1 MRAGQLRE
9 RITIQAEE
17 AAVEEGPSRTS
28 GYVDQCTVWARV
40 RPLSSREYF
49 SQGQT
54 RSTARHEVMTRA
66 PLVRSDDQGADEGSE
81 FIPTAAMRIVW
92 NGRTCEVT
100 SAPVMDERGRTWTF
114 RVAVEA

>member
-40 RPLSSREYF
+40 RPLSSGSASEYF

-54 RSTARHEVMTRA
+54 RSTATHEVMTRA
-66 PLVRSDDQGADEGSE
+66 PLPPPVGGGPSALAV
-81 FIPTAAMRIVW
+81 TAAMRIVW
-92 NGRTCEVT
+92 NGRTCEIT
-100 SAPVMDERGRTWTF
+100 SVPLQDERGRTWTF